1 MQIST
6 LSFSKF
12 ASCKCKAHSFKNSI
26 IIFTMKK
33 IILILAISIFSKVT
47 IAKEGMWLPFLLEQL
62 NQKEMRAMG
71 LKITAKDI
79 YNESKS
85 SLKDAVVIFGG
96 GCTGE
101 VISKEGLVLTNHHCG
116 YGTVAALANL
126 QNDYLK
132 NGFWAMNNQ
141 QELPCPGLSVTFI
154 NKIIDVTTTVTTGVS
169 DNLRDTTRQKEVA
182 KRIEKLI
189 KENSINGY
197 TAIVKS
203 FFADNKYYMFIT
215 EKFTDIRLVGFP
227 PNGIGKFGGD
237 TDNWAWPRH
246 TGDFSV
252 FRIYTNK
259 DNKAAAYN
267 KENIPFKPKKF
278 LTINAAGIK
287 EGDFSMVYGFPG
299 RTQENLTGAGVNEL
313 MNVLDPA
320 RIKIREERLKIM
332 DEDMRSDRKIFLQY
346 AGKQAG
352 IANYYKKWKGELEGL
367 RINDAVNKKY
377 DAEIGFNN
385 WCNSNPIYKT
395 NYGNIISDIKTKYDA
410 QKEMALLNEYFNE
423 AWGACEA
430 LTQCG
435 TFEKIIGTLERTK
448 NTDSIQNFKAQWEG
462 FYKSYNTA
470 TDKKITVKLMQLFAD
485 KFPNLKLDAFEKT
498 EKLFEKTI
506 ATDAE
511 KMMALLNQKDYKDII
526 NVLKNDVGY
535 KCYQE
540 MTNTQTENFNVFR
553 KNQTELIAL
562 YHTFVQ
568 GKFVRANGSPIYPDA
583 NSTLRVSYGKIEG
596 ITPKDGMYYNYYTT
610 LDGAMAKEDSTIE
623 EFEVPAK
630 LKQLWQAKDYGRYA
644 MPNGKMP
651 LAFLASNHT
660 TGGNSGSPVLNAYG
674 QLIGT
679 NFDRIYEGTMSD
691 VMYDINLCR
700 NITVDARYTLFII
713 DKFGGAGW
721 LLNEMNIIWP
731 TVKTKKLASK

>member
-1 MQIST
+1 
-6 LSFSKF
+6 
-12 ASCKCKAHSFKNSI
+12 
-26 IIFTMKK
+26 MKK
-33 IILILAISIFSKVT
+33 IILILAISIFT
-47 IAKEGMWLPFLLEQL
+47 NALIAKEGMWLPFLLEQL

-85 SLKDAVVIFGG
+85 SLKDAIVIFGS

-101 VISKEGLVLTNHHCG
+101 VVSKEGLVLTNHHCG

-126 QNDYLK
+126 QHDYLK

-154 NKIIDVTTTVTTGVS
+154 NKIIDVTNIVTTGVS
-169 DNLRDTTRQKEVA
+169 DDLRDTTRQKEVA
-182 KRIEKLI
+182 KRVEKLI

-246 TGDFSV
+246 TGDFSM

-259 DNKAAAYN
+259 NNKAAAYSS
-267 KENIPFKPKKF
+267 ENIPFKPKKF

-299 RTQENLTGAGVNEL
+299 RTQENLTSAGVNEL

-320 RIKIREERLKIM
+320 RVKIREERLKIM
-332 DEDMRSDRKIFLQY
+332 DEDMRTDRKIFLQY

-377 DAEIGFNN
+377 ESEIAFNN
-385 WCNSNPIYKT
+385 WCNSNPTFKN
-395 NYGNIISDIKTKYDA
+395 NYGNVVADIKTKYDG
-410 QKEMALLNEYFNE
+410 QKEMVLLNEYFNE

-448 NTDSIQNFKAQWEG
+448 SMDSIQNFKAQWEG
-462 FYKSYNTA
+462 FYKSYNQA
-470 TDKKITVKLMQLFAD
+470 TDKKITIKLMQLFAE
-485 KFPNLKLDAFEKT
+485 KFPYLKYDAFENV

-506 ATDAE
+506 ATHEE
-511 KMMALLNQKDYKDII
+511 KMMALFAEKDYKDVISA
-526 NVLKNDVGY
+526 LKNDVGY

-540 MTNTQTENFNVFR
+540 MTNKQSDNFNIFR

-562 YHTFVQ
+562 YHTYVQ
-568 GKFVRANGSPIYPDA
+568 GKFVRANGTPIYPDA

-623 EFEVPAK
+623 EFEVPTK
-630 LKQLWQAKDYGRYA
+630 LKQLWRAKDYGRYA

-731 TVKTKKLASK
+731 NAKAVKVAHK